1 MCQEEEPKTKNVTKE
16 CYVNLQE
23 TKIGKKSKLSQEEI
37 EIKFTLAQRKKK
49 QLIKDKN
56 RKKKK
61 RNKINKK

>member
-1 MCQEEEPKTKNVTKE
+1 
-16 CYVNLQE
+16 VNLQE